1 MKKQSDWGNHWLNK
15 SLVSA
20 ALFTMVPGMVLAADE
35 MEEVVVTGS
44 YIRGTPIDA
53 ESPVTIL
60 TRDALQRQGA
70 PTMVEMVRRLSVS
83 SGVDGESNQFQSNA
97 SEGVANVN
105 IRGLG
110 AQRTLVLLNGKRQ
123 VGVPANLPAG
133 RFVDINSLPSVA
145 VERVEVLKEG
155 AAATYGSDAIG
166 GVVNFLTRKNFQGAE
181 FSAAHQDIADSDGL
195 QTMSLILGKE
205 FGGFNVVT
213 SIGYE
218 ERNELSLRDRS
229 FANKPFAENPQG
241 GWSSIGNPGVFF
253 DPSAVASATAAGSPF
268 LALAGGYGG
277 EKDPNCELLGGVDDS
292 LFCRFRYTDFDNLI
306 ENEERMQWFTEV
318 NGNITDNVSFHG
330 EFLYST
336 INVPDWKTS
345 PSYPP
350 QALFGDIQAVPADHP
365 GLVDMAIDFPQF
377 QPFIDSGRGATFYGR
392 LQGVGADAG
401 RIASREYE
409 TMRVAGAFQ
418 GTFDNGVGW
427 DVGATYSAS
436 ESDLVGVDAQIGRT
450 KLAFSGYGGNN
461 CAATLDNTG
470 DFVTNGAVAGQGDCL
485 YYNPFSNAINTSQA
499 ELTFGA
505 VNPDYNAA
513 VANSAEVL
521 EYLDDSSNTH
531 GETSLFV
538 LDVVFQGAMFDGQ
551 AAWAAG
557 YQYRMNEVTSTP
569 DDLNNLAINPCKF
582 VGQTTCS
589 AQTGLRSFLSGGRVV
604 DAEQDVH
611 SLFLENAMHISDDL
625 DLQVAVRYEDYGD
638 SDTLD
643 PKVSVRYAMHDMLT
657 LRGSV
662 QTTFRGP
669 DIDSL
674 SPNTTTALSYVGP
687 AAAFK
692 AIDYV
697 GNPGLDPEEAFTYN
711 LGLIINPTDNL
722 TVTVDY
728 WSYDF
733 ANPIVTEDFNA
744 LVSAYSAGGAAKDAV
759 QSQIFCTGGTNDGS
773 CAASAVER
781 IVSNT
786 INGPAVTTTGFDIF
800 AEYTMEVGPGNLA
813 LGLDFSH
820 TLEYKTEAYVKGDTE
835 VAAGFD
841 AAGGLNAGNAVRPL
855 PDLKGRTFAEY
866 NMGGNNFL
874 LYANYL
880 SEYEDQRFAGTNID
894 SQTTFDFHYQVRVL
908 DDSLKLT
915 ASAIN
920 FTDEEPPLAR
930 VDLNYDGYSHN
941 AFGRMFKLGLQY
953 TLDGA

>member
-1 MKKQSDWGNHWLNK
+1 MKKKSDRGSHWLNT
-15 SLVSA
+15 SFVGA
-20 ALFTMVPGMVLAADE
+20 ALFAMVPGVVLAE
-35 MEEVVVTGS
+35 EKMEEVVVTGS
-44 YIRGTPIDA
+44 FIRGTPIDA

-60 TRDALQRQGA
+60 TRDGLQKQGA

-97 SEGVANVN
+97 TEGTANVN

-110 AQRTLVLLNGKRQ
+110 PQRTLVLLNGKRQ

-133 RFVDINSLPSVA
+133 RFVDINNFPSIA
-145 VERVEVLKEG
+145 VQRVEVLKEG

-166 GVVNFLTRKNFQGAE
+166 GVVNFLTRKNFEGAE
-181 FSAAHQDIADSDGL
+181 ISVGHQEIEDSDGF
-195 QTMSLILGKE
+195 QTIGLILGKE

-218 ERNELSLRDRS
+218 ERNALSMRDRS
-229 FANKPFAENPQG
+229 FANEPYAVNPQG

-253 DPSAVASATAAGSPF
+253 DPANAGSSF
-268 LALAGGYGG
+268 SALSGAFPANVAGV
-277 EKDPNCELLGGVDDS
+277 KDPNCELLGGVDQS

-306 ENEERMQWFTEV
+306 ENEERLQWFTEV
-318 NGNITDNVSFHG
+318 NGNITDNVNFHG

-336 INVPDWKTS
+336 IDVPDWKTS

-350 QALFGDIQAVPADHP
+350 QALFGDIQSVPADHP
-365 GLVDMAIDFPQF
+365 GLLDMAIDFPEF

-409 TMRVAGAFQ
+409 TMRIAGAFQ
-418 GTFDNGVGW
+418 GTFDNDIGW
-427 DVGATYSAS
+427 DLGLTYSSS

-450 KLAFSGYGGNN
+450 KLAFSGFGGDS
-461 CAATLDNTG
+461 CAATLDNAG
-470 DFVTNGAVAGQGDCL
+470 DFVLNGATAGQGGCL
-485 YYNPFSNAINTSQA
+485 YYNPFSNSIAASQA
-499 ELTFGA
+499 QLTRGA
-505 VNPDYNAA
+505 VNPDYNPA

-521 EYLDDSSNTH
+521 DYLDDSSNTH
-531 GETSLFV
+531 GESSLFV
-538 LDVVFQGAMFDGQ
+538 LDLVFQGEMFDGQ
-551 AAWAAG
+551 AAWAGG
-557 YQYRMNEVTSTP
+557 YQYRLTDVTSMP
-569 DDLNNLAINPCKF
+569 DNLNNLAINPCNF
-582 VGQTTCS
+582 VGQTDCT
-589 AQTGLRSFLSGGRVV
+589 AQTGLRSFLSGGRAV
-604 DAEQDVH
+604 DASQDVH
-611 SLFLENAMHISDDL
+611 SLFLENALHISEDL
-625 DLQVAVRYEDYGD
+625 DLQVAVRYVDYGD

-643 PKVSVRYAMHDMLT
+643 PKVSVRYAMHDKVT

-674 SPNTTTALSYVGP
+674 SPNTSTALSFVGP

-697 GNPGLDPEEAFTYN
+697 GNPDLNPEEAFTYN
-711 LGLIINPTDNL
+711 LGIIVNPTDNL
-722 TVTVDY
+722 TFTFDY

-733 ANPIVTEDFNA
+733 DNPIVTEDFNA
-744 LVSAYSAGGAAKDAV
+744 LVSAYSAGGAAKEAV
-759 QSQIFCTGGTNDGS
+759 QAQIFCTGGTNDGA
-773 CAASAVER
+773 CAASAIER

-786 INGPAVTTTGFDIF
+786 INGPAVTTNGFDIF
-800 AEYTMEVGPGNLA
+800 GEYTTEVGSGNLA
-813 LGLDFSH
+813 LGFDFSH
-820 TLEYKTEAYVKGDTE
+820 TLEYTTEAYIKGDTQ
-835 VAAGFD
+835 VAAAFD

-866 NMGGNNFL
+866 NMGVNNFL

-880 SEYEDQRFAGTNID
+880 AEYEDQRFAGVNVD
-894 SQTTFDFHYQVRVL
+894 SQTTWDFHYQVQLL

-930 VDLNYDGYSHN
+930 VDLNYDGYTHN
-941 AFGRMFKLGLQY
+941 AFGRMFKLGIQY
-953 TLDGA
+953 TLAGG